1 MNTSVNKEV
10 SRNFVE
16 SYNQKNLDKSFSDY
30 IGTDLINHSMG
41 GGFTRQSWLD
51 FDKAYLAAVPD
62 NVTTVKQQIAEGDK
76 VFTHF
81 IMSGT
86 HTGQFMDKPATGNKI
101 TLEAFVIDK
110 IKDGKIIEHHTLADF
125 TAFMMSFSKPA

>member
-1 MNTSVNKEV
+1 MNTTDNKAV

-16 SYNQKNLDKSFSDY
+16 SYNQKDLDKSFNDY
-30 IGTDLINHSMG
+30 IATDLINHSMG
-41 GGFTRQSWLD
+41 GSFTRQSWLD

-62 NVTTVKQQIAEGDK
+62 NVSTVKDQISEGDR

-81 IMSGT
+81 TMTGT

-101 TLEAFVIDK
+101 TLEAFIIDK
-110 IKDGKIIEHHTLADF
+110 IKDGKIVEHHTLADF
-125 TAFMMSFSKPA
+125 TAFMMAFAKTN